1 MHLVGNVFVLN
12 GFVQG
17 GQAPE
22 SFSVVVRRVL
32 GHHVGTGAVQRLA
45 VLRNRIGEVPDHC
58 TRLGIAKRMATVVL
72 HEHTDHAARRIG
84 LPVFAFGCFRFG
96 FSKLAPP
103 AELFEQHMIEFRVA
117 GCNVGTLG
125 V

>member
-32 GHHVGTGAVQRLA
+32 GHHVGTGAIQWLA
-45 VLRNRIGEVPDHC
+45 VLRNRIWEVPDHSAC
-58 TRLGIAKRMATVVL
+58 FGVAKRMATMVL
-72 HEHTDHAARRIG
+72 HKYTNHAARRVG
-84 LPVFAFGCFRFG
+84 LPVFAFGCFGFG

-103 AELFEQHMIEFRVA
+103 AELFEQHMIEFGVA
-117 GCNVGTLG
+117 RGDVGTLG